1 MRYRLLFNN
10 LGKVLLIISGLL
22 LLPTIYGIVSN
33 DGMMESFLIT
43 IAIFMFVGFVAI
55 CFRTPRDSL
64 SPIECLVLVALA
76 WLIISLLGA
85 LPFCLSGYIPNYIDA
100 LFEATS
106 GFTTSGSTIL
116 NDIEALP
123 KSLLLYRNFLHWIG
137 GLGVLMFV
145 LAIAPDIN
153 PSSCNIMKAEN
164 SRNNMGKLISKLS
177 GTSRILCFIYI
188 ILTLVIFGVLC
199 LLGLDIFNSVCIAFS
214 TAGTGGFTPLNA
226 SIAGYNSSAIEIA
239 VTIFMFLSSL
249 NFSIFYLIMLGQIG
263 KAISNEELKW
273 YFGVILFAIIAIT
286 INILSVSENFFV
298 ALKDASF
305 HVVSY
310 MSTTGFVTKD
320 VNTWPVLSQLILFLL
335 SFIGGCAGS
344 TSGGLKMYRVSLIG
358 KSLLKRRNMLGKVY
372 SYSVLKYNNNVVD
385 NDEVQKTLSYIF
397 MYVLVFILFALF
409 VAIFDNI
416 NIYTTFS
423 ASIASLSN
431 VGIGL
436 DKIEGFSNYNIFS
449 YPSKILFVI
458 EMLLGRLEIL
468 PFIVLFNKKTW
479 KRAI

>member
-1 MRYRLLFNN
+1 MRYRLLLNN
-10 LGKVLLIISGLL
+10 LGKVLLIISVLL
-22 LLPTIYGIVSN
+22 LLPMIYGIVID
-33 DGMMESFLIT
+33 DGMIESFLIT
-43 IAIFMFVGFVAI
+43 MGIFTFIGVGFI
-55 CFRTPRDSL
+55 CIKSQKESL

-76 WLIISLLGA
+76 WLIISVLGA
-85 LPFCLSGYIPNYIDA
+85 FPFFLSGYIPNFIDA

-123 KSLLLYRNFLHWIG
+123 KSLLLYRSFLHWIG

-188 ILTLVIFGVLC
+188 VLTLIIFGVLC
-199 LLGLDIFNSVCIAFS
+199 LLGMDIFNSVCVAFS

-273 YFGVILFAIIAIT
+273 YLGVVLLAIVAIT
-286 INILSVSENFFV
+286 INIIDVSENFWY

-310 MSTTGFVTKD
+310 ISTTGFVTQN

-344 TSGGLKMYRVSLIG
+344 TSGGLKMYRISLAG

-372 SYSVLKYNNNVVD
+372 SYSLLKYNKNVVST
-385 NDEVQKTLSYIF
+385 DEIQKTLGYI
-397 MYVLVFILFALF
+397 YIYVFIFILCALI

-423 ASIASLSN
+423 ASVASLSN

-449 YPSKILFVI
+449 YPSKMVFII
-458 EMLLGRLEIL
+458 EMLVGRLELL
-468 PFIVLFNKKTW
+468 PFIVLFNAKTW